1 MAMDRQQLEAALS
14 LFMEEIE
21 EKSDDSHEIFMR
33 LVALLNQ
40 MRALGMAIPADLAE
54 MEANLA
60 QEFTADAAEA
70 EDAPATDKGKK

>member
-21 EKSDDSHEIFMR
+21 EKSDDSHEIYMR

-60 QEFTADAAEA
+60 QEFAADAAEA
-70 EDAPATDKGKK
+70 DDVPATDKK

>member
-1 MAMDRQQLEAALS
+1 MAMNRAQLEAALS

-21 EKSDDSHEIFMR
+21 EKSDDSHEIYMR

-40 MRALGMAIPADLAE
+40 MRALGMSIPADLAE

-60 QEFTADAAEA
+60 EEFAEEAAEA
-70 EDAPATDKGKK
+70 EQPPAGPKK

>member
-70 EDAPATDKGKK
+70 EDAPAADKGKK